1 MNVLPADKP
10 IDPCLWE
17 RPQMRMALAQHNISE
32 VYRLLSASGV
42 SQRRIAALTG
52 QHQSEVSA
60 ISQGRQ
66 VQAYDVLARIADG
79 LGIPR
84 GYLGLAYTDLA
95 TQRLASPTDAMIPE
109 DNHMERRTFLG
120 LTSKIVM
127 GAALTPAE
135 LDLITVTP
143 RHTPIPH
150 HIGATEINQLR
161 MLTSALRT
169 YDAAHGG
176 GSCRD
181 AILAHTHWAESL
193 LTASCPDTMQ
203 QQLLSA
209 VAEAKILAGW
219 TAHDLGL
226 AKQAR
231 QYLTQALLTTQQ
243 ANNPAH
249 SAIVLYHLGRVP
261 LDNGEPTEALKLF
274 QLGQIT
280 AQDSRSN
287 ASIALLL
294 AAEALAHAHLD
305 DSHQATNAL
314 RRAEDDY
321 TNATGDD
328 WPEFLQFFDLGALE
342 TNAARVHS
350 RLSLTHPKHR
360 NEAIARLNQALA
372 DGPTNRAR
380 QRAFNLTWLA
390 TCTLAV
396 GDFTSGATLG
406 NQALEAVR
414 TVRSTRLLR
423 NLKPLH
429 AQAQQHTHH
438 SDIQQLANELQ
449 LLRTSS

>member
-1 MNVLPADKP
+1 MNVLPADAP
-10 IDPCLWE
+10 IDPSLWE
-17 RPQMRMALAQHNISE
+17 RPQMRIALAQHNISE
-32 VYRLLSASGV
+32 VYRILGATGV
-42 SQRRIAALTG
+42 SQRRIATLTG
-52 QHQSEVSA
+52 QNQSEVSA

-95 TQRLASPTDAMIPE
+95 TQRLTTSTDGMPPE
-109 DNHMERRTFLG
+109 DNPMERRTFLG
-120 LTSKIVM
+120 LASKIVM

-135 LDLITVTP
+135 LDTITVAPRYTP
-143 RHTPIPH
+143 VPH
-150 HIGATEINQLR
+150 HIGAIEVSQLR
-161 MLTSALRT
+161 VLTSALRA

-193 LTASCPDTMQ
+193 LTASCPDAIQ
-203 QQLLSA
+203 PNLLGA
-209 VAEAKILAGW
+209 VAEAKILTGW

-226 AKQAR
+226 AKEAR

-243 ANNPAH
+243 ANNPTH

-274 QLGQIT
+274 QLGQIA

-287 ASIALLL
+287 ATVALLL
-294 AAEALAHAHLD
+294 AAEALAHAHLG

-321 TNATGDD
+321 AHATDDD
-328 WPEFLQFFDLGALE
+328 WPEFLQFFDLGAME
-342 TNAARVHS
+342 TNTARVHS
-350 RLSLTHPKHR
+350 RLSLTDPKHR
-360 NEAIARLNQALA
+360 DEAIARLNQALT
-372 DGPTNRAR
+372 DGPVNRAR

-390 TCTLAV
+390 TCTLAA
-396 GDFTSGATLG
+396 GDLTGGAVLG

-414 TVRSTRLLR
+414 TVRSIRLLS

-429 AQAQQHTHH
+429 AQALQHTHH
-438 SDIQQLANELQ
+438 SDIQRLVNETQ
-449 LLRTSS
+449 LLCSSS